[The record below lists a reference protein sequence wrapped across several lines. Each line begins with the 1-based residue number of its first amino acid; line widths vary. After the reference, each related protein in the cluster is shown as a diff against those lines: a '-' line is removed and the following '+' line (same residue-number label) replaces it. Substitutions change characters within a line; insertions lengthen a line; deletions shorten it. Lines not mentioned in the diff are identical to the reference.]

1 MGSSLKL
8 MPVTGPTRRVVA
20 IGGGRVRTARPQ
32 TTAIDREMVRLAG
45 RRRPRLL
52 FLPTASLDA
61 ADYCEA
67 IIRHFGRTL
76 GCRVDT
82 LLLYRDRPG
91 ARELA
96 ARIAAADIIYVGGGN
111 TLRMM
116 RLWRKLGVDRL
127 LDAARRRGAVL
138 SGLSAGAICWFRAG
152 NSDARKF
159 SDPRDKTL
167 IRVRGLDFIG
177 ATVCPHYDSEHHRR
191 AALKAMMRTTPGVA
205 IALEDCAAIEVV
217 DDLYRILAS
226 RRGARAYRVYW
237 RSGHYHSDELPAHG
251 DFRRL
256 TDLLDKNADLET

>member
-1 MGSSLKL
+1 
-8 MPVTGPTRRVVA
+8 MPVTDSTRRVVA
-20 IGGGRVRTARPQ
+20 IGGGRVRTATPQ
-32 TTAIDREMVRLAG
+32 TTEIDREIVRLAG

-67 IIRHFGRTL
+67 IIRHFGVTL
-76 GCRVDT
+76 GCRVDA

-91 ARELA
+91 PRELA
-96 ARIAAADIIYVGGGN
+96 ARIAASDVVYVGGGN

-116 RLWRKLGVDRL
+116 RMWRKLGVDRL

-159 SDPRDKTL
+159 SNPGDRTL

-177 ATVCPHYDSEHHRR
+177 ATACPHYDSEDHRR
-191 AALKAMMRTTPGVA
+191 PALKAMMRTTAGVA
-205 IALEDCAAIEVV
+205 IALEDCAAIEIV
-217 DDLYRILAS
+217 DDRYRILAA
-226 RRGARAYRVYW
+226 RRGARAYRVFW
-237 RSGHYHSDELPAHG
+237 RSGHFHSDELRPHG
-251 DFRRL
+251 DYRRL
-256 TDLLDKNADLET
+256 SDLLDKNTDLGT